1 MAETT
6 RLTHSGPR
14 QSKLFALR
22 DSLFDDL
29 GGATEKRER
38 RVIPSALAVVR
49 LLINFLVS
57 VVYCGHGVARRQRN
71 VIALGAHRRHS

>member
-1 MAETT
+1 MTSVA
-6 RLTHSGPR
+6 RPRSVSG
-14 QSKLFALR
+14 
-22 DSLFDDL
+22 
-29 GGATEKRER
+29 
-38 RVIPSALAVVR
+38 RVIPSALAVIR